1 MTVSTTLREVNGLN
15 AALPSLSTSTLI
27 LIDFQNTYR
36 TGVMALPDA
45 DRALNAAARLLER
58 ARAAGTPSCTTCTTG
73 VPAARA
79 RSRRRAAAFRARSA
93 SGRA

>member
-36 TGVMALPDA
+36 TGVMPSP
-45 DRALNAAARLLER
+45 
-58 ARAAGTPSCTTCTTG
+58 TPTA
-73 VPAARA
+73 P
-79 RSRRRAAAFRARSA
+79 
-93 SGRA
+93 